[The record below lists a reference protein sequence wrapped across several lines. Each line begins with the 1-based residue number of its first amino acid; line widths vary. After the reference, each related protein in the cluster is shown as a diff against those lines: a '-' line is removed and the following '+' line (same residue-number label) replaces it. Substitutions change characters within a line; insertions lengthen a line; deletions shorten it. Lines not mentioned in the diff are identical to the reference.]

1 MTSTT
6 SHCCTTSKSYPNKRR
21 LQNALPRVNLFF
33 VLALIFLAL
42 PSIST
47 GTCEEPS
54 SSEQECENQ
63 TKLNGHDHSTPRPSA
78 NHPSDDVKK
87 ITNHVHT
94 TPTMTTE
101 LEPSTPKNFF
111 SKLEER
117 SKAINSLLCVGLDPH
132 IKELKLDENAT
143 EEERCDAAYTF
154 CKTIIMATAPYAA
167 AYKPNAAFFEALGPN
182 CGITTLSRVIQLI
195 QQNYKIPVLLDC
207 KRGDIGST
215 AAAYAESSYDHLNAD
230 AVTLSPLMG
239 WDSVEPFVSGKY
251 ADKGAFLLCKTS
263 NPGSNDILT
272 LSTTQNAVLYEEI
285 AQLAQKWNLN
295 TDNNLGLVVGATDT
309 EALSRARKAAGQ
321 GVWILAPGVGFQ
333 GGDLIG
339 TMRCGLN
346 DVGSGLLVPISRG
359 ISRAED
365 IAAKAKEFRD
375 LMNAA
380 RADILNSNTLCGDER
395 SIAAG
400 NNTGII
406 AEYQQ
411 SFLEFSLEQGVLK
424 FGSFV
429 LKSGRTS
436 PYFFNAGL
444 FATGAALAKLGRAYA
459 ASIMASPELRNKK
472 NGAISFDV
480 VFGPAYKGISL
491 GAVVAASLYSD
502 YGVDVGFAYNRKEA
516 KDHGE
521 GGILVGA
528 SMTNKRVLVVDDV
541 ITAGT
546 AIRES
551 HAMLKNIDAIPV
563 GVSIALDRAEK
574 RSLDD
579 PVSAVQAVARDLQIP
594 VVSIVSL
601 PQLQAFLA
609 ENPTYNNDGSV
620 LESVTAYREQ
630 YGV

>member
-1 MTSTT
+1 MTSTEP
-6 SHCCTTSKSYPNKRR
+6 TTT
-21 LQNALPRVNLFF
+21 A
-33 VLALIFLAL
+33 A
-42 PSIST
+42 
-47 GTCEEPS
+47 
-54 SSEQECENQ
+54 
-63 TKLNGHDHSTPRPSA
+63 TP
-78 NHPSDDVKK
+78 
-87 ITNHVHT
+87 
-94 TPTMTTE
+94 
-101 LEPSTPKNFF
+101 NFF
-111 SKLEER
+111 DRLEER
-117 SKAINSLLCVGLDPH
+117 SKSINSLLCVGLDPH
-132 IKELKLDENAT
+132 INELNLAPDAT
-143 EEERCDAAYTF
+143 EDERCDAAYTF
-154 CKTIIMATAPYAA
+154 CKTIVMATAPYAA

-182 CGITTLSRVIQLI
+182 CGVTTLRRVIELI
-195 QQNYKIPVLLDC
+195 QNMDDEKIPVLLDC

-215 AAAYAESSYDHLNAD
+215 ASAYAESSYDHLKAD

-239 WDSVEPFVSGKY
+239 WDSVEPFVSGRY

-263 NPGSNDILT
+263 NPGSNDVLT
-272 LSTTQNAVLYEEI
+272 LPLSTTQTKTTAPNDLLYEEI
-285 AQLAQKWNLN
+285 ARLTHQWGAKTN
-295 TDNNLGLVVGATDT
+295 NNLGLVVGATDA

-321 GVWILAPGVGFQ
+321 NVWILSPGVGFQ
-333 GGDLIG
+333 GGDLTG
-339 TMRCGLN
+339 TMRSGLN
-346 DVGSGLLVPISRG
+346 EEGSGLLVPISRG
-359 ISRAED
+359 ISRSIDGD

-380 RADILNSNTLCGDER
+380 RDDVLKN
-395 SIAAG
+395 
-400 NNTGII
+400 GISKTTNI

-411 SFLEFSLEQGVLK
+411 SFLKFSLEQGVLK

-444 FATGAALAKLGRAYA
+444 FATGAALSKLGRAYA
-459 ASIMASPELRNKK
+459 ASIMASPELK
-472 NGAISFDV
+472 NDNDTTKEVNVNFDV
-480 VFGPAYKGISL
+480 IFGPAYKGISL

-528 SMTNKRVLVVDDV
+528 SMTDKRVLVVDDV

-551 HAMLKNIDAIPV
+551 YTMLQKINAVPV

-601 PQLQAFLA
+601 PQLQAFLVQ
-609 ENPTYNNDGSV
+609 NPTYNDGGSV
-620 LESVTAYREQ
+620 LERVTAYREQ